1 MVTIDD
7 IQVRII
13 IVPFQPLRRLRC
25 DNVSWIGFPWQF
37 DHPILVH
44 FSQGKD
50 GLSIGFNHE
59 KYGLTSKLGIK
70 LIRLCPKNGRG
81 YPEISVWI
89 AKKTMIDDQ
98 IWHYFRTNVVDWK
111 MLLSCWWF
119 PDEKVR
125 SQTFWPLQTDWN
137 MANVV
142 HHPHLGFNH
151 HACDPIERP
160 TGW

>member
-81 YPEISVWI
+81 YPEISV
-89 AKKTMIDDQ
+89 
-98 IWHYFRTNVVDWK
+98 
-111 MLLSCWWF
+111 
-119 PDEKVR
+119 
-125 SQTFWPLQTDWN
+125 
-137 MANVV
+137 
-142 HHPHLGFNH
+142 
-151 HACDPIERP
+151 
-160 TGW
+160 